1 MVPLI
6 YLHFVSVSPSIA
18 KMVVLHK
25 AFPPITTILC
35 GIVKNSYLAKN
46 EPGMNQH
53 PREHHAGWMICGHQI
68 LFHCVFQ
75 HHSLTIVVRYAST
88 THVTLLVTTKCLTY
102 PHRNES
108 LIANLGS
115 ALLRT
120 TSDDQLFSY
129 FFIFSYD
136 FQ

>member
-1 MVPLI
+1 MVTLI
-6 YLHFVSVSPSIA
+6 YLQFCFCFSFYCKNGGFTQSLSP
-18 KMVVLHK
+18 HNYQ
-25 AFPPITTILC
+25 F
-35 GIVKNSYLAKN
+35 VKNSYLARN

-129 FFIFSYD
+129 FLIFSYD